1 VVAPSRDRLLTR
13 SFALVTASGLAYF
26 IGLGSLIPV
35 LPLYVEGDLEGGATA
50 VGVAVGS
57 FAVTAAILRPLVGK
71 VGDRRGRR
79 PLIMGGALIVAASV
93 LTYGLFDSL
102 AWLVAMRL
110 LSGIGEAAVFV
121 GAATAAQDLAPPE
134 RRGEAASYF
143 SIAIYGGLAVGPVLG
158 EAVRHTWGVDE
169 VWLVSAFFCVLAATL
184 ALGVPAHLGQAGT
197 DDEDG
202 TVGGRTAVT
211 AGWHRY
217 LHPAALRPGAVLAM
231 ATTGFAG
238 FTAFVP
244 LYVDQ
249 VGLETSGVV
258 FAVYSVLVLAV
269 RIFGGRLPD
278 RLGPIL
284 TASIGLS
291 LQAAGFVVLTLW
303 HAKAGLYAGTV
314 VYALGVSLLFPSLLR
329 LVVDTAP
336 DRERSHAVA
345 TFSLFFDVSQGLGAA
360 ALGVLVA
367 LSGERSAFA
376 ASALLAVIG
385 VVILRTSVAA
395 HAERRTAAFAD

>member
-1 VVAPSRDRLLTR
+1 
-13 SFALVTASGLAYF
+13 
-26 IGLGSLIPV
+26 
-35 LPLYVEGDLEGGATA
+35 
-50 VGVAVGS
+50 
-57 FAVTAAILRPLVGK
+57 
-71 VGDRRGRR
+71 
-79 PLIMGGALIVAASV
+79 MGGALIVAASV

-110 LSGIGEAAVFV
+110 FSGVGEAAVFV
-121 GAATAAQDLAPPE
+121 GAATAAQDLAPRD

-143 SIAIYGGLAVGPVLG
+143 SIAIYGGLAIGPVLG
-158 EAVRHTWGVDE
+158 EAVRHTLGVDE

-184 ALGVPAHLGQAGT
+184 AVGIPAHLGVAT
-197 DDEDG
+197 DSDDDEEAAAANG
-202 TVGGRTAVT
+202 VTRRTAR
-211 AGWHRY
+211 WHRY

-249 VGLETSGVV
+249 VGLRTSGVV
-258 FAVYSVLVLAV
+258 FALYSLIVLAV
-269 RIFGGRLPD
+269 RIFGGQLPD
-278 RLGPIL
+278 RLGPIRASS
-284 TASIGLS
+284 TALG
-291 LQAAGFVVLTLW
+291 LQATGFAVLALW
-303 HAKAGLYAGTV
+303 PSTVGLYGGTV
-314 VYALGVSLLFPSLLR
+314 VYALGVALLFPGLMR

-367 LSGERSAFA
+367 LGGERSAFA
-376 ASALLAVIG
+376 ASALLAVVG

-395 HAERRTAAFAD
+395 QAQAGTDPATAFAD